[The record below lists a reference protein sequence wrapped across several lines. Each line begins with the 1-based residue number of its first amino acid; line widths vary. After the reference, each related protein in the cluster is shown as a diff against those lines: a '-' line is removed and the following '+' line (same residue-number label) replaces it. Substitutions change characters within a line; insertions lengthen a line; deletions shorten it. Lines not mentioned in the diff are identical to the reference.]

1 MNLLAPLRP
10 TSLRRRVTLSG
21 VAIVTTLVLAFDVV
35 VYLSLRDLMLS
46 NLEDVLDAREQL
58 ARELLAEVGPLP
70 PEEVSRRLDE
80 VGLRSVIR
88 TVPGAV
94 FSSEGAPAFDRL
106 PAEVEDDGPYA
117 WREFRLQ
124 DGSQLFILT
133 SRGGTDAT
141 LNRLLFLEIVGT
153 VTLVALAYALLDRAS
168 AVVLRPVR
176 DVAGTARRIADGRIQ
191 ERLPLRDD
199 DLELADM
206 VSAFNG
212 MLDELEDALAHSQA
226 AEATSRRFLADAAHQ
241 LRNPVAGIRAT
252 VASLLRSDDPGE
264 RDRLTD
270 ALAREVAR
278 VSRLLS
284 SLLRVARLD
293 SLEAPTFRPTPL
305 DDIAAAV
312 VEHHRTLAPLHRF
325 DVRAEGDCTAEVD
338 ATAVH
343 EALSNLVDNAARH
356 AEGHVRVEVAGQ
368 DGHVEVAVADDGPGV
383 PAADVGPIFDRF
395 VTRDTAGG
403 SGLGLPIARG
413 IAEAHDGDLS
423 YRDGRFVLR
432 LPRVHRA

>member
-21 VAIVTTLVLAFDVV
+21 VAVVTTLVLGLDVV

-46 NLEDVLDAREQL
+46 NLEEVLDAREQL
-58 ARELLAEVGPLP
+58 ARELLVEAGPLP

-94 FSSEGAPAFDRL
+94 LSSEGAPAFDRL
-106 PAEVEDDGPYA
+106 PAEVEEDGPYA

-124 DGSQLFILT
+124 DGSQLFILA

-153 VTLVALAYALLDRAS
+153 VTLVGLAYALLDRVS

-176 DVAGTARRIADGRIQ
+176 DVAGTARRIADGRIH

-206 VSAFNG
+206 VMAFNG
-212 MLDELEDALAHSQA
+212 MLDALEDALARSQA
-226 AEATSRRFLADAAHQ
+226 SEEISRRFLADAAHQ

-252 VASLLRSDDPGE
+252 VASLLRTDDPEE

-305 DDIAAAV
+305 DV
-312 VEHHRTLAPLHRF
+312 VVTDVVDHQRTLAPFHTF
-325 DVRAEGDCTAEVD
+325 EVRVRGDCRAEVD
-338 ATAVH
+338 AAAVH
-343 EALSNLVDNAARH
+343 EALSNLLDNAARH
-356 AEGHVRVEVAGQ
+356 AEGHVRVEVAGE
-368 DGHVEVAVADDGPGV
+368 DGVVEVVVADDGPGV
-383 PAADVGPIFDRF
+383 AAPDVERIFDRF
-395 VTRDTAGG
+395 VTRDAAGG

-413 IAEAHDGDLS
+413 IAQAHHGDLD

-432 LPRVHRA
+432 LPRERA